1 MRLWALLLG
10 VVGWLGVMS
19 NSAAPSNRTKRQ
31 FEASHC
37 DPTRCQI
44 PVSTSSDIKTVKEQT
59 FQTFR
64 YVIGKKQKTIILSRI
79 CLIEGDHFYLGQ
91 ESRFWTKSKLSV
103 FKKRNLG
110 TIPKRFGFVSK
121 TILLSTSF
129 FKSFLSDF

>member
-1 MRLWALLLG
+1 MFQMRLWALLLG
-10 VVGWLGVMS
+10 VVGWLGVVS

-64 YVIGKKQKTIILSRI
+64 YVIGKKQKTIDSFPNLSYR
-79 CLIEGDHFYLGQ
+79 
-91 ESRFWTKSKLSV
+91 R
-103 FKKRNLG
+103 R
-110 TIPKRFGFVSK
+110 
-121 TILLSTSF
+121 
-129 FKSFLSDF
+129 SFLFGPGEQILDKIETICFQEEKFGNDTKTFWFRFQNYITKYLLL